1 LYCLIPEKPLRLVYE
16 TFYLA
21 IDDALAE
28 LKSVLSGLEAFNN
41 YPQAKRSL
49 NEVLFKQSAL
59 LYLFT

>member
-1 LYCLIPEKPLRLVYE
+1 MIRLL
-16 TFYLA
+16 T
-21 IDDALAE
+21 IGDALAE